1 MSEKKIKESIDA
13 IEPEAGAKERMYQN
27 IMKKAQQTVPV
38 EKPAE
43 PKKKPIPFVRYA
55 LPIAACLCL
64 VMIGVAKFLPGN
76 TPMRPDESN
85 VQGGNP
91 FVEVENAEAFKA
103 LSVTLDAPEGAQE
116 TSYAII
122 DGKIAEIQFELDG
135 KSYLARASAQ
145 EGDFSGLNG
154 EDRSQETIDA
164 KNNAVLTEVQTDLQ
178 TYYKIVWTNGKIN
191 YCLYGTDGADKS
203 QVLAVYESLKK

>member
-13 IEPEAGAKERMYQN
+13 IEPKAGAKERMYQN
-27 IMKKAQQTVPV
+27 IMKKAQQAVPA
-38 EKPAE
+38 EKSAE
-43 PKKKPIPFVRYA
+43 PKKKPIKFVRYA
-55 LPIAACLCL
+55 LLIAACLCL
-64 VMIGVAKFLPGN
+64 VVIGGAKLLPGN
-76 TPMRPDESN
+76 TPMHPDESN

-103 LSVTLDAPEGAQE
+103 LSVTLDAPVGAQE

-122 DGKIAEIQFELDG
+122 DGEIAEIQFELDG

-154 EDRSQETIDA
+154 KYRSQETIDA
-164 KNNAVLTEVQTDLQ
+164 KNNAVLTEVQTDLCA
-178 TYYKIVWTNGKIN
+178 YYKIVWTNGKIN

-203 QVLAVYESLKK
+203 QVLAVYEALKK

>member
-13 IEPEAGAKERMYQN
+13 IEPEAGAKERIYQN
-27 IMKKAQQTVPV
+27 IMKKAQQAVPV

-64 VMIGVAKFLPGN
+64 VVIGVAKFLPGN

-91 FVEVENAEAFKA
+91 FVEVESADAFRS
-103 LSVTLDAPEGAQE
+103 L
-116 TSYAII
+116 YAII
-122 DGKIAEIQFELDG
+122 DGKIAEIQFKLDG

-191 YCLYGTDGADKS
+191 HCLYGTDGADKS